1 MTTELTTRQRVE
13 QAVTRQLVLMAE
25 REEALTVAGELSARV
40 NQAKNSD
47 IVERTTEEAT
57 SIKDAAYSEAETIC
71 TRDIENA
78 SKPLQRAQEQFD
90 ELERAARDALGRVGR
105 AGDEAWEVIVHKAQ
119 CEYDLA
125 LAAAEA
131 EVHRAK
137 AEVHA
142 LEETMS
148 QHRDVVLNSLGID
161 LKALTNAL

>member
-13 QAVTRQLVLMAE
+13 QAVMRQLVLIAE
-25 REEALTVAGELSARV
+25 KEEALTLAGGFSAQV
-40 NQAKNSD
+40 NQAKNRD
-47 IVERTTEEAT
+47 IVERVTEAAT
-57 SIKDAAYSEAETIC
+57 AIKDASYSEAETIC
-71 TRDIENA
+71 IREIERA

-90 ELERAARDALGRVGR
+90 ELERAAREALGRVALDGTEVWQ
-105 AGDEAWEVIVHKAQ
+105 AAVNEAQ
-119 CEYDLA
+119 REYDLT

-161 LKALTNAL
+161 LNALNIAS